1 MLIKLLFLT
10 LIVVFIIDISGIIE
24 SIENFLSKIL
34 KGKVRIK
41 KPFSCS
47 LCMVWWLGLA
57 YIIYFN
63 NLTLINICAVA
74 LFAYLTNI
82 ISSLLIFLR
91 EMMLSVIGK
100 MYDALK

>member
-1 MLIKLLFLT
+1 MLIKLFYLT

-47 LCMVWWLGLA
+47 LCMTWWIGLG

-63 NLTLINICAVA
+63 QFTLINICAVA

-91 EMMLSVIGK
+91 ELLLSLIGK
-100 MYDALK
+100 LYNAIK

>member
-24 SIENFLSKIL
+24 SIENFLSRYL

-47 LCMVWWLGLA
+47 LCMVWWLGLV
-57 YIIYFN
+57 YIIYLNQFS
-63 NLTLINICAVA
+63 LINICAVA
-74 LFAYLTNI
+74 LFAYLSSV
-82 ISSLLIFLR
+82 ISTLLIFLR

>member
-24 SIENFLSKIL
+24 SIENFLSKLL

-47 LCMVWWLGLA
+47 LCMTWWLGLV

-63 NLTLINICAVA
+63 HFTLINICAVA
-74 LFAYLTNI
+74 LFAYLSSV
-82 ISSLLIFLR
+82 ISSILIFLR
-91 EMMLSVIGK
+91 ELMLSIIGK
-100 MYDALK
+100 LYDAIK

>member
-24 SIENFLSKIL
+24 STENFLTKIL

-47 LCMVWWLGLA
+47 LCMTWWAGLIF
-57 YIIYFN
+57 IIYFN
-63 NLTLINICAVA
+63 QFTLINICAVA
-74 LFAYLTNI
+74 LFAYLTNV

-91 EMMLSVIGK
+91 ELMLSVIGK